1 MATVNELYQQYL
13 LTQPGTSGSQ
23 NRYQQLL
30 AQMQPFVNPYP
41 SSTGLVSGTTTTTT
55 PRRIIPMGTYSDSG
69 GSSSSGGVTGGT
81 GGTGSTGGGSG
92 QGVNRDL
99 QSIAL
104 TGLALTDNPIAR
116 GLAGFVPGGQLI
128 RGGLNFLSG
137 KLADAQIDA
146 EGRVDQSLIDAANMG
161 YGTRVGRDGNITS
174 FVNDE
179 TLDRFDM
186 ENFLV
191 NRAELDA
198 IRAPGLIDQIAD
210 PRAYQN
216 AVQVAQAVSQAI
228 ADRDEAQA
236 QAQAVQDTAAV
247 NVSSPTAVS
256 MTSMQDALNRDTAAV
271 NAAAQQAAQNAFSQA
286 LLSNAYGYQQQIEA
300 AESSGGGSIG
310 ADYGGPADASRGGS
324 PADADPGAG
333 GYGGSIGVD
342 YGGPADAGRGGSPA
356 DADPGAGGYGGY
368 GGYDGGFG
376 DGYNFFNGGKVTK
389 NRLKGPDPEGPDDG
403 TGLLQLGEFVLKKS
417 AVKKYG
423 EGLLSMINDGK
434 IPAKKM
440 KSLLG

>member
-41 SSTGLVSGTTTTTT
+41 ASTGLVSGTTTTTT
-55 PRRIIPMGTYSDSG
+55 PRPIIPMGTYSDSG

-146 EGRVDQSLIDAANMG
+146 EGRVNQFLIDAANMG

-198 IRAPGLIDQIAD
+198 IRAPGLIDPIAD

-236 QAQAVQDTAAV
+236 RAQAYQDTAAI
-247 NVSSPTAVS
+247 NVSSPTAIS
-256 MTSMQDALNRDTAAV
+256 ATSMQNALYDDTAAI
-271 NAAAQQAAQNAFSQA
+271 NAMNAMNALTAAGVPNATAQEMAASYFSSMQDPA
-286 LLSNAYGYQQQIEA
+286 
-300 AESSGGGSIG
+300 SGGGYDPGTDTGIS
-310 ADYGGPADASRGGS
+310 GGGMPSQGDGYSASDDAGVTGGGMPSQGDGYSASDDAGVTGGGS
-324 PADADPGAG
+324 PSQGDDGG
-333 GYGGSIGVD
+333 GYS
-342 YGGPADAGRGGSPA
+342 
-356 DADPGAGGYGGY
+356 
-368 GGYDGGFG
+368 GGYDGFAK
-376 DGYNFFNGGKVTK
+376 GGKVTK
-389 NRLKGPDPEGPDDG
+389 NRLKGPDPKGPDQG
-403 TGLLQLGEFVLKKS
+403 YGALQVGEYVIKKS

-423 EGLLSMINDGK
+423 EGLLGMINDGK
-434 IPAKKM
+434 IPVQKM